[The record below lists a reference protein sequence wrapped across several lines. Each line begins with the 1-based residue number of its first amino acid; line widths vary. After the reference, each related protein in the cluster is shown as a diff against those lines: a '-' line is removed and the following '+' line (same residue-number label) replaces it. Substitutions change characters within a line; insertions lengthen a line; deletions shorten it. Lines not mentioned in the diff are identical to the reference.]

1 MTSYLITGCA
11 GFIGSHL
18 AEKLLEQGNNVVG
31 IDNFD
36 SFYGREI
43 KERNL
48 SEALKTQNFTFYELD
63 LKNAEALN
71 KIESSVDVV
80 IHLAAKAGV
89 LPSLKDPIAYIN
101 DNIVATQNLLNFCKE
116 RGIKKFVFASSS
128 SIYGNNKS
136 IPFNETDLVDQP
148 ISTYAASKKSC
159 ELLNY
164 TAQHLYNIDV
174 INLRFFTVFG
184 PRQRPDLAIHKFV
197 KLISDDKEIA
207 MYGDGSTGR
216 DYTFISDT
224 VQGIIGACGYILKNS
239 NIYEIVNL
247 GNNKPVKLSDLIH
260 TIEKV
265 MNKKAKIK
273 QMPMQPGDVDITYA
287 NIEKAKKLFSYS
299 PSISFEEGVS
309 HFVKWYNEQKA

>member
-1 MTSYLITGCA
+1 MASYLITGCA

-18 AEKLLEQGNNVVG
+18 AEKLLEQGNNVLG

-36 SFYGREI
+36 PFYDKKI

-48 SEALKTQNFTFYELD
+48 SNALKTQNFTFRELD
-63 LKNAEALN
+63 LKNALDLS
-71 KIESSVDVV
+71 KIDQHIDIV

-101 DNIVATQNLLNFCKE
+101 DNVLATQNLLNFCKE
-116 RGIKKFVFASSS
+116 KEIRKFVFASSS
-128 SIYGNNKS
+128 SIYGNNKN
-136 IPFNETDLVDQP
+136 IPFNESDTVDHP
-148 ISTYAASKKSC
+148 ISTYAASKKAC

-164 TAQHLYNIDV
+164 TAHHLYKLDV
-174 INLRFFTVFG
+174 VNLRFFTVFG
-184 PRQRPDLAIHKFV
+184 PRQRPDLAIHKFI
-197 KLISDDKEIA
+197 KLIDEDKEIA

-216 DYTFISDT
+216 DYTFVSDT
-224 VQGIIGACGYILKNS
+224 VQGIIGACNYIS
-239 NIYEIVNL
+239 NHSSVYEIINL
-247 GNNKPVKLSDLIH
+247 GNNQPVKLSTLIQ

-273 QMPMQPGDVDITYA
+273 QMPMQPGDVDITFA
-287 NIEKAKKLFSYS
+287 NIEKAKNLFAYA
-299 PSISFEEGVS
+299 PSTSLEEGIS

>member
-1 MTSYLITGCA
+1 MASYLITGCA

-18 AEKLLEQGNNVVG
+18 TEKLLEQGNYVVG

-36 SFYGREI
+36 SFYGRSI

-48 SEALKTQNFTFYELD
+48 STALKMQNFTFYELD

-71 KIESSVDVV
+71 KIEDRVDVI

-101 DNIVATQNLLNFCKE
+101 DNIIATQNLLNFCKE
-116 RGIKKFVFASSS
+116 RAIKKFIFASSS

-136 IPFNETDLVDQP
+136 IPFRETDSVEQP
-148 ISTYAASKKSC
+148 ISTYAATKKAC
-159 ELLNY
+159 ELLTH
-164 TAQHLYNIDV
+164 TAHHLYKTDV

-197 KLISDDKEIA
+197 KLIDEGKEIA

-216 DYTFISDT
+216 DYTFVNDT
-224 VQGIIGACGYILKNS
+224 VQGIIGACQYIHDNS
-239 NIYEIVNL
+239 SVYEIVNL
-247 GNNKPVKLSDLIH
+247 GNNQPVKLSELIA

-265 MNKKAKIK
+265 MNKKAAIK
-273 QMPMQPGDVDITYA
+273 QMAMQPGDVDITFA
-287 NIEKAKKLFSYS
+287 GIEKAKKLFGYS
-299 PSISFEEGVS
+299 PATSLEEGIS

>member
-1 MTSYLITGCA
+1 MASYLITGCA

-18 AEKLLEQGNNVVG
+18 TEKLLEQGNNVLG

-36 SFYGREI
+36 GFYSRQI
-43 KERNL
+43 KEKNL
-48 SEALKTQNFTFYELD
+48 SEALKSQNFTFHELD
-63 LKNAEALN
+63 LKNAEALS
-71 KIESSVDVV
+71 KIDQPIDIV

-116 RGIKKFVFASSS
+116 KGISKFVFASSS
-128 SIYGNNKS
+128 SIYGNNKT
-136 IPFNETDLVDQP
+136 IPFNETDAVDQP
-148 ISTYAASKKSC
+148 ISTYAASKKAC

-164 TAQHLYNIDV
+164 TAHHLYNTDI

-184 PRQRPDLAIHKFV
+184 PRQRPDLAIHKFI
-197 KLISDDKEIA
+197 KLIDEDKEIA

-216 DYTFISDT
+216 DYTFVYDT
-224 VQGIIGACGYILKNS
+224 VQGIIGACQYILNNS
-239 NIYEIVNL
+239 PVYEIVNL
-247 GNNKPVKLSDLIH
+247 GNNQPVKLSTLIQ

-265 MNKKAKIK
+265 MNKKVKIK
-273 QMPMQPGDVDITYA
+273 QMPMQPGDVDITFA
-287 NIEKAKKLFSYS
+287 NIEKAKKLFGYS
-299 PSISFEEGVS
+299 PSTSLEEGIS